1 MTFEKVEH
9 ACASKDVEHCV
20 QEILASRGN
29 ANASGQSGED
39 IANIRAAIQAA
50 ASPVVSRRRMGE
62 A

>member
-9 ACASKDVEHCV
+9 ARAFKDVEHRV
-20 QEILASRGN
+20 QEIIASRRN
-29 ANASGQSGED
+29 ANASGQGGED